1 MTKKHRDTE
10 RNVTTHP
17 SDQLSAEEPANEMM
31 ACDTS
36 ASESA
41 DAVSEEPNKSP
52 GATQD
57 TDMPMASSPTDV
69 DDVQSADSSPVA
81 DESPSST
88 NADTQENTVW
98 RAWQT
103 RLLRFTDTCKPA
115 CRVIATLWRS
125 RPKASYALYALIF
138 TCTTIAS
145 TLILQWSVFQ
155 EPDSSETPDATTS
168 IWESVAGRLTKFVAQ
183 IWLEHNKLFL
193 LNALVIALLY
203 CTVLFLINRFWIAS
217 AVILTASIVYA
228 VANKCKVLLRNE
240 PIIPADFSFITSG
253 NTNELI
259 SFVPS
264 DGRNLITT
272 ALIAIAGLLVA
283 FIILQIIDG
292 RKQFIPGRWQCLK
305 TSIKHRIGVVVRLL
319 AFLLSTTMLFSF
331 CWNLSVKDSWAYS
344 LAYDWQDRPVM
355 SSAIADAQNNGTVI
369 SFSRLLHTD
378 IMEEPERYSQAVMEK
393 LAKKYSRLAEE
404 INLNRNNRL
413 TDSTVIMILSES
425 FADPTRIPG
434 LAFTQDPIPNI
445 RQIETT
451 TTSGLMLSSGYG
463 GGTANI
469 EYEALTGLSMSNYSP
484 SLSSAYQQLVPNQQ
498 WAPSFNQLW
507 NEEDGT
513 GDSTALHSFFR
524 NMYLRDTV
532 YEKFGF
538 SEFRTIDGSNMLEN
552 RDLLPG
558 AIYVSDEA
566 SYDNVITQ
574 LESRPNENQFIHLV
588 TMQNHMPYYDWGQ
601 GNVYL
606 EGAVTGDIDETE
618 REQISYYVNGLTFTD
633 EATRDFIARL
643 DQIDKP
649 ITVIW
654 YGDHLPSVYATANAD
669 AANALTTHET
679 DYFIWSNAASTS
691 AGVKLDPTVA
701 GITSP
706 NYFMAIAANHMN
718 AKVTPFIA
726 FLTAMHTAIPAMAPA
741 SIAGAEST
749 EPVYLDNAGMLLSE
763 SALSEE
769 ARELLNDYRLIQYD
783 ISAGKS
789 YLNDTSFMSLQ

>member
-1 MTKKHRDTE
+1 M
-10 RNVTTHP
+10 
-17 SDQLSAEEPANEMM
+17 
-31 ACDTS
+31 
-36 ASESA
+36 
-41 DAVSEEPNKSP
+41 
-52 GATQD
+52 
-57 TDMPMASSPTDV
+57 
-69 DDVQSADSSPVA
+69 VA
-81 DESPSST
+81 
-88 NADTQENTVW
+88 
-98 RAWQT
+98 
-103 RLLRFTDTCKPA
+103 
-115 CRVIATLWRS
+115 
-125 RPKASYALYALIF
+125 
-138 TCTTIAS
+138 
-145 TLILQWSVFQ
+145 
-155 EPDSSETPDATTS
+155 
-168 IWESVAGRLTKFVAQ
+168 
-183 IWLEHNKLFL
+183 
-193 LNALVIALLY
+193 
-203 CTVLFLINRFWIAS
+203 
-217 AVILTASIVYA
+217 
-228 VANKCKVLLRNE
+228 
-240 PIIPADFSFITSG
+240 
-253 NTNELI
+253 
-259 SFVPS
+259 
-264 DGRNLITT
+264 
-272 ALIAIAGLLVA
+272 
-283 FIILQIIDG
+283 
-292 RKQFIPGRWQCLK
+292 
-305 TSIKHRIGVVVRLL
+305 RLL
-319 AFLLSTTMLFSF
+319 AFLLSATMLFSF

-378 IMEEPERYSQAVMEK
+378 IMEEPEGYSQAAMEK

-606 EGAVTGDIDETE
+606 EGAITGDIDETE